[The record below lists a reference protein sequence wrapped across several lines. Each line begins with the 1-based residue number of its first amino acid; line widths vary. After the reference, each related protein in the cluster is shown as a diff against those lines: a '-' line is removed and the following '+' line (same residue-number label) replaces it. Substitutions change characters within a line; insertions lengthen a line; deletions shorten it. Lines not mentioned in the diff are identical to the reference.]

1 MIEAYTSANGG
12 GGSEKDVNTGRGV
25 ILRVPVLYGDTEE
38 GFGNKESAVNTL
50 LDTVWKAAEL
60 PAGSEPSPL
69 KMDDWSQRY
78 PTNTEDVA
86 RVIQDIALLYTS
98 SSPSGS
104 SNNLSLPQILQF
116 SAEERFTKYEICR
129 LLAEILDVDIEGK
142 LIGDRPPE
150 EGAAEGGGGGAGA
163 GAGAGAGNTSVQR
176 PYDTHLSTKAL
187 KDFGVNV
194 YAQDFRAWWR
204 WRLRAFRK

>member
-12 GGSEKDVNTGRGV
+12 GGSEKDVVTGRGV

-38 GFGNKESAVNTL
+38 AFGNKESAVNTL

-60 PAGSEPSPL
+60 PAGEPPL

-98 SSPSGS
+98 SPPSGS

-116 SAEERFTKYEICR
+116 SAEERFTKYEICG

-150 EGAAEGGGGGAGA
+150 EEGAGGAGA
-163 GAGAGAGNTSVQR
+163 GASAGNASVQR
-176 PYDTHLSTKAL
+176 PYDTHLSTKVL
-187 KDFGVNV
+187 EDLGVNV